1 MTPGTSD
8 RADGR
13 VRELRG
19 LTLQRLQSHAELVA
33 LLEGVVDD
41 ASTAIKPAFAM
52 TQYRN
57 DDSKPDPP
65 KTAIAVSVVTGS
77 SSRRNL
83 KEDVNL
89 TVQIEHEFRANVRP
103 SIGGE
108 PLGLLPWHDRIA
120 DEISAVMTTQVEGW
134 QAEGE
139 TGGTPEPL
147 WDGDRNRYR
156 SVKRFDISG
165 YGR

>member
-1 MTPGTSD
+1 MTPDTSD

-19 LTLQRLQSHAELVA
+19 LTLQRLQSHDELVA

-41 ASTAIKPAFAM
+41 ATAVILPSFSM
-52 TQYRN
+52 SRYRN
-57 DDSKPDPP
+57 DDTAPDPP
-65 KTAIAVSVVTGS
+65 ETALAVSVVTGS

-89 TVQIEHEFRANVRP
+89 TVQVEHEFRANVRP
-103 SIGGE
+103 SPGGVS
-108 PLGLLPWHDRIA
+108 LGVLPWHDRIA
-120 DEISAVMTTQVEGW
+120 DEISAVMTTQVAGW
-134 QAEGE
+134 EAEGE

-147 WDGDRNRYR
+147 WDDDRNRYR
-156 SVKRFDISG
+156 SVKRFAIGG